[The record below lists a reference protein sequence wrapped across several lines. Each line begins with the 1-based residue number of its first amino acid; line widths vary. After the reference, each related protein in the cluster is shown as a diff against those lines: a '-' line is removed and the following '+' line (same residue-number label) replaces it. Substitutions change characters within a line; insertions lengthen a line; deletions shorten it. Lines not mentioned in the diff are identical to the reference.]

1 MKHSRRLVRLVTIA
15 VCLGNLCLW
24 SEEVPELPTN
34 KNQVVAVVNGDIIT
48 MIEVLRSMPIVPRPE
63 SLPEIEWL
71 KLRLR
76 LFKDRLD
83 SLIDRKLLYQEA
95 KLAEVALDEAVVSQY
110 VEKRW
115 KAMDWTREQFLDHL
129 KKMRMTESEFGQQVR
144 EDLMAGEIVR
154 RRIGL
159 DRSISPAELT
169 AYFEENKDEFSEGEK
184 RHVRIILTPL
194 KLNDGKDGAT
204 FARDLVK
211 RLRTKPEDFAK
222 VAKDVST
229 GPNKET
235 GGDFGW
241 VEKSGG
247 LKRELLEAAFALPER
262 GISDPIQTDGG
273 YFIVK
278 VDALQRGTALS
289 FEDAQPT
296 IRRKI
301 QSQRYMDDRKKL
313 LDDLKRRGYVVPL
326 LPDPELLR

>member
-1 MKHSRRLVRLVTIA
+1 MKYTRRLVVSAAIA
-15 VCLGNLCLW
+15 IYLGLPCLW
-24 SEEVPELPTN
+24 SEEAPELPTN

-48 MIEVLRSMPIVPRPE
+48 MLEVLRSMPIVPRPANA
-63 SLPEIEWL
+63 PENDWL
-71 KLRLR
+71 RLRLR

-95 KLAEVALDEAVVSQY
+95 KLGEVSLDEAVVSQY

-115 KAMDWTREQFLDHL
+115 KAMDWTREQFLAHL
-129 KKMRMTESEFGQQVR
+129 KKMKMTESEFGQQVR

-159 DRSISPAELT
+159 DRSISPAELL

-194 KLNDGKDGAT
+194 KLDDGKDGAP
-204 FARDLVK
+204 FARELVK
-211 RLRTKPEDFAK
+211 KLRTKPEDFART
-222 VAKDVST
+222 AKEVSI

-241 VEKSGG
+241 VERTGG

-262 GISDPIQTDGG
+262 GISDPIPTDGG

-278 VDALQRGTALS
+278 VEALQRGTALS

-296 IRRKI
+296 ITRKI
-301 QSQRYMDDRKKL
+301 QSQRYMEDRKKL